1 MTASAD
7 CTIRKWDMTTL
18 ECLYVYEG
26 HTSRV
31 QKLIVTGEFIFSS
44 AYDNTARMWL
54 FEHEDNFE
62 GNDGDPCLRTF
73 MGHTKGVYPLIFIP
87 SEDFD
92 LTDGAT
98 INPGDTLLT
107 GSADQVGKYLQQ
119 NLGAKKLVGWP
130 RRFFCNRNEAAAK
143 QTKSFAKTFGRFPR
157 SMLYTYDSKTF

>member
-1 MTASAD
+1 MVDSTFPSLRLCRGHKSNINAVVAWETYVVTASAD

-107 GSADQVGKYLQQ
+107 GSADQVGKYLQ
-119 NLGAKKLVGWP
+119 KTLV
-130 RRFFCNRNEAAAK
+130 
-143 QTKSFAKTFGRFPR
+143 QYLLSV
-157 SMLYTYDSKTF
+157 